1 MSTSISPLKTKA
13 SSAKAYFRFSVE
25 IKPKSGVITQS
36 DFISEK
42 NSAKKK
48 ISTYQLQQRLKL
60 SEHKVDRISKY
71 DPVKLFLPSK
81 EHIKKELHNLS
92 DDPQNNLKIFLSTN
106 NGRAILAKEALTI
119 FKSESISKFE
129 EIIDHLANVLSNK
142 RSQAL
147 LKQIYH
153 IQAMDDFDIEGLVKM
168 KFPKLVHD
176 DRFIS
181 MLSAEKMITDVK
193 LYGCEKVFGPIG
205 PLGIDTLARLKQV
218 AADIQEGNDI
228 DRLSDRE
235 RILILR
241 RFMVSKTAKDLSIV
255 ITTIYPSKSP
265 IDDIN
270 EIHDLPF
277 DIRVVDTDFKPI
289 IKFDEWVQK
298 DIDIMK
304 ANSIQTNQQ
313 EK

>member
-1 MSTSISPLKTKA
+1 MFLAT
-13 SSAKAYFRFSVE
+13 
-25 IKPKSGVITQS
+25 
-36 DFISEK
+36 
-42 NSAKKK
+42 N
-48 ISTYQLQQRLKL
+48 
-60 SEHKVDRISKY
+60 
-71 DPVKLFLPSK
+71 DP
-81 EHIKKELHNLS
+81 
-92 DDPQNNLKIFLSTN
+92 
-106 NGRAILAKEALTI
+106 
-119 FKSESISKFE
+119 
-129 EIIDHLANVLSNK
+129 
-142 RSQAL
+142 QAL

-181 MLSAEKMITDVK
+181 MLSAKKMITDVK

-218 AADIQEGNDI
+218 AVNIQEGNDI

-255 ITTIYPSKSP
+255 ITTIYPSKSS

-289 IKFDEWVQK
+289 ITE
-298 DIDIMK
+298 I
-304 ANSIQTNQQ
+304 
-313 EK
+313 